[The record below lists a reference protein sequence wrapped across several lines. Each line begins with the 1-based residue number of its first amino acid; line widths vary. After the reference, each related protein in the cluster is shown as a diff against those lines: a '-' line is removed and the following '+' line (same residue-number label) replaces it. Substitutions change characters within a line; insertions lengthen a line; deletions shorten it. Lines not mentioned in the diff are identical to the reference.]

1 MRKRLFFTN
10 LLVVL
15 ALLVSCKPELI
26 SEESTLRLSR
36 KSIKFD
42 AEKNSQIIQVE
53 TSRGKWTALSPE
65 DATWLTLTMKE
76 DGKSLEITAD
86 ANTEARERKAKVM
99 VMAEGLMEGLDV
111 VQEAGAEQ
119 ISLSRDVLHFTR
131 QGGEDR
137 LTFSTNGT
145 GVTCETDISAPWV
158 TYDLDEN
165 QHLVTVSVKA
175 NDGNSRTV
183 KLILRQGNSVAGVTV
198 VQAGMARFWI
208 PFLPTTGQTNIF
220 RSIID
225 YETAQ
230 HSTQLG
236 YNKADGEETIE
247 FIPESEYFSK
257 ATYTLGDDQTMY
269 EKVTTTFTPANV
281 THEQEFITKLVEVG
295 FVKDLVRSQSAERV
309 VYKLK
314 NNPALSVLLEKK
326 DDVIRITYT
335 YTLQFATFPFNN
347 YIGEAWQTV
356 KAKVEETG
364 AKEVNALDWDS
375 EVDYYYSTSISG
387 VTHYYTENKSSH
399 EVVEEGLSFTAK
411 YNSMVVVGNYMS
423 FELTEDFSALLQE
436 AGFEFV
442 REEEVKR
449 GSTLIGLRHIYQNA
463 AEKREMRIQ
472 NLNAGLT
479 IRYLPLVDN

>member
-42 AEKNSQIIQVE
+42 AEKNSQVIQVE

-65 DATWLTLTMKE
+65 EATWLTLTMKE

-99 VMAEGLMEGLDV
+99 VMAEGLMEGFDV

-145 GVTCETDISAPWV
+145 GVTCETDISAPWI

-326 DDVIRITYT
+326 DDVIRITYA

>member
-1 MRKRLFFTN
+1 MNTWKKNMEETKQHYIDWWNHKGIVLNMWEHFQEGVTPHADVPAPAPPKDLNQKWFDPEWRAAYLDWYVAHSS
-10 LLVVL
+10 LLADMLPVANTQLGPGSL
-15 ALLVSCKPELI
+15 AAILGGVFEGGEDTIWIHPNPNY
-26 SEESTLRLSR
+26 TDD
-36 KSIKFD
+36 IKFD
-42 AEKNSQIIQVE
+42 PDNNAAWKLHKDLLRACKEKAQGHYYV
-53 TSRGKWTALSPE
+53 GMP
-65 DATWLTLTMKE
+65 D
-76 DGKSLEITAD
+76 
-86 ANTEARERKAKVM
+86 
-99 VMAEGLMEGLDV
+99 LMEGLDV

-175 NDGNSRTV
+175 NEGNSRTV

-269 EKVTTTFTPANV
+269 EKVTTTFTSANV
-281 THEQEFITKLVEVG
+281 THKQEFITKLVEVG

-326 DDVIRITYT
+326 DDVIRITYA

-399 EVVEEGLSFTAK
+399 EASSSKTAWRHLAASK
-411 YNSMVVVGNYMS
+411 I
-423 FELTEDFSALLQE
+423 SA
-436 AGFEFV
+436 AF
-442 REEEVKR
+442 
-449 GSTLIGLRHIYQNA
+449 
-463 AEKREMRIQ
+463 
-472 NLNAGLT
+472 
-479 IRYLPLVDN
+479 LPITGTV